1 MLKDPQHPANAGC
14 RIIVR
19 EIKESMDEAKDLAKR
34 EHMEYNNKS
43 EQSMKECA
51 KVMKANKKK
60 RNKQA
65 NDLSGVATTRH

>member
-1 MLKDPQHPANAGC
+1 
-14 RIIVR
+14 
-19 EIKESMDEAKDLAKR
+19 MDEAKDLAKR
-34 EHMEYNNKS
+34 EHMEYNNQS